1 MNITLS
7 YNIKGLSI
15 NKALDTIMLAKS
27 SFYKFIRIAK
37 SVNSADDSNS
47 SNESE
52 RKTVNVVAKSKR
64 GRKISEFTNRIIR
77 INENIDKNSS
87 SNNFNNNQK
96 AYLNPLNINPV
107 NPDSIISSSS
117 KEIVISVPDTT
128 VKNDI
133 KDLLSKE
140 FVCYGYKK
148 VAKFLKKN
156 LGYIIN
162 PKKVYRLMK
171 EMLILLPKIRPASI
185 DIIRVKNRKIH
196 LVRPNELWQIDIK
209 YLYIHGEKR
218 NSYVCTII
226 DCATQGSNSLLSWEA
241 LFK

>member
-96 AYLNPLNINPV
+96 AYLNPLNI

>member
-1 MNITLS
+1 VNITLS

-52 RKTVNVVAKSKR
+52 GKTVNVVAKSKR

-133 KDLLSKE
+133 KDLLSRE